1 MSSYAKKEGGA
12 NMYQQGAKFLTN
24 YSNKYGKRNKE
35 LNNLIHGAMV
45 DGGITMMN
53 SGIALNY
60 NKQMGA
66 YMNKLNMGME
76 NLKTGNQLRLMG
88 AEGRIAGQLIGQQGR
103 QQRLGIMETGRQQR
117 LGIAATGMQQ
127 RLNIGAQGF
136 QDRLNIRATGKEQ
149 RAGIRETGAQQ
160 RLNIGAQGAQ
170 DRLNIAAQGVEQRA
184 GIRTAGSEERKN
196 IGKRYREE
204 RNMRSDAR
212 GAIRS
217 LGARF
222 FG

>member
-1 MSSYAKKEGGA
+1 MPSYAKPESGS
-12 NMYQQGAKFLTN
+12 NMYRQGAKFLTN
-24 YSNKYGKRNKE
+24 WSNKYGGKNKE

-88 AEGRIAGQLIGQQGR
+88 AEGRIAGQLINKQGR
-103 QQRLGIMETGRQQR
+103 QQRLGIAETGRQQR
-117 LGIAATGMQQ
+117 LGIAA
-127 RLNIGAQGF
+127 
-136 QDRLNIRATGKEQ
+136 
-149 RAGIRETGAQQ
+149 TGAQQ

-184 GIRTAGSEERKN
+184 GIRETGAQQRLNIGAQGIQDRLNIGKAGSEERKN
-196 IGKRYREE
+196 IGKRYQEE

>member
-1 MSSYAKKEGGA
+1 MSSYAKPESSS
-12 NMYQQGAKFLTN
+12 NMYRQGAKFLTN
-24 YSNKYGKRNKE
+24 YSNKYGKNNKE

-76 NLKTGNQLRLMG
+76 NLKTGNQLKLMG
-88 AEGRIAGQLIGQQGR
+88 AEGRIAGDLIAKQGQ
-103 QQRLGIMETGRQQR
+103 QQRLGIRATGQEQR
-117 LGIAATGMQQ
+117 LS
-127 RLNIGAQGF
+127 IGAQGA
-136 QDRLNIRATGKEQ
+136 QDRLSIAAQGVEQ

-170 DRLNIAAQGVEQRA
+170 DRLNIAASGVEQRA

-196 IGKRYREE
+196 IGKRYQEE
-204 RNMRSDAR
+204 RNMRADAR